1 MIGGREGGRTL
12 GHMLDTAAASCRTKL
27 PSQGHLM
34 AAPINPQNPTPLN
47 DQNDTPGGGNRRGG
61 DYRRWAD
68 RTLCRPLLG
77 SLTSRGFTGSGFQ
90 PAMIRAQSRA
100 CALSLTPGNKRR
112 SSTAADSSPPRSKAA
127 RIAAASASVTTNMS
141 TGWVRAP
148 RAASAIMSL
157 KWAGSGPRGHLG
169 GGYGRRWAS
178 GGGWA
183 DIPGT
188 GWSVMVASCPDLVA
202 WSRSMDASQPLA
214 VARWRGRVARE
225 PDWARTPGQPMVLV
239 STVDQ
244 VGSPV
249 VPRLSRI
256 RLQPPLAPRVTARSG
271 SLWESISSP

>member
-1 MIGGREGGRTL
+1 
-12 GHMLDTAAASCRTKL
+12 MLDTAAASCRTKL

-100 CALSLTPGNKRR
+100 CALSVTPGNKRR

-214 VARWRGRVARE
+214 VARQGGARAGLGVNAGPADGSGLNGRSGRIACCSAAIAYPTPAAARSSRDSTIRVALGI
-225 PDWARTPGQPMVLV
+225 DLIPM
-239 STVDQ
+239 TNH
-244 VGSPV
+244 
-249 VPRLSRI
+249 
-256 RLQPPLAPRVTARSG
+256 
-271 SLWESISSP
+271 